1 MADMSNLTYGRSIEG
16 SNKIVNDLMN
26 DIKEIT
32 KALSGAEY
40 ANIIKEVRNNWNG
53 TDATAFLKKF
63 EESTKEL
70 TQYYNSF
77 TIKIARVIITDY
89 NQFAK
94 QQQQM
99 ADTINSSVSKIN
111 LQMSFSSSLSEL

>member
-1 MADMSNLTYGRSIEG
+1 MADMSNLTYGRSMEG

-32 KALSGAEY
+32 KALAGAEY
-40 ANIIKEVRNNWNG
+40 ANIIKEVRNNWSG

-77 TIKIARVIITDY
+77 TIKIARVIVTDY
-89 NQFAK
+89 NQFTK

-111 LQMSFSSSLSEL
+111 